1 MHLGDCGRY
10 SRCVRDMLD
19 NTHLPVLK
27 GITYQW
33 L

>member
-1 MHLGDCGRY
+1 MHLGDCGTY
-10 SRCVRDMLD
+10 SRCERDML